1 MANSI
6 QQAKIAS
13 TPSEKVKTNEL
24 AGRVRIAFAEYEASA
39 EQSTI
44 HMFSIPNG
52 ARLLSGSVA
61 YDALGSS
68 TTLSVDNGRLKVLT
82 TNTSYGSANQTVTG
96 LTVGQRYT
104 FQTNMYYGNASLV
117 TVLTGAVSVNSGWQS
132 ADFLWT
138 YSFTAGSTSLLIDCQ
153 KFELILE
160 DILKAFRADL

>member
-68 TTLSVDNGRLKVLT
+68 TTISVGYAAHTKSDGTTEAADVDQYKAAAASTSAQSVAVLDT
-82 TNTSYGSANQTVTG
+82 IALDKNAITDANKDGVPVTVTLAG
-96 LTVGQRYT
+96 ANG
-104 FQTNMYYGNASLV
+104 
-117 TVLTGAVSVNSGWQS
+117 TGTIQLQMLYV
-132 ADFLWT
+132 
-138 YSFTAGSTSLLIDCQ
+138 ID
-153 KFELILE
+153 
-160 DILKAFRADL
+160 

>member
-52 ARLLSGSVA
+52 ARLLSGTVA

-68 TTLSVDNGRLKVLT
+68 TTISVGYAAHNKADGTTEAADVDQYKAAAASTSAESVAVLDT
-82 TNTSYGSANQTVTG
+82 IALDKNAVTDADKDGVPVTVTLAG
-96 LTVGQRYT
+96 ANG
-104 FQTNMYYGNASLV
+104 
-117 TVLTGAVSVNSGWQS
+117 TGTIQLQMLYA
-132 ADFLWT
+132 
-138 YSFTAGSTSLLIDCQ
+138 ID
-153 KFELILE
+153 
-160 DILKAFRADL
+160 